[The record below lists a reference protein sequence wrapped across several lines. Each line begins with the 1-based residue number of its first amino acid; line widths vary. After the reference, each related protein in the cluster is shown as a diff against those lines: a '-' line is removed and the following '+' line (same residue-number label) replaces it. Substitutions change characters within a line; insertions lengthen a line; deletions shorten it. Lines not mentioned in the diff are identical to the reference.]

1 MPIEVLS
8 SSARCACKAID
19 AAGIAPHRWQQE
31 ASRKERKAWLVFV
44 LASFM
49 WLPAGDGYA
58 QMSESPGALKRL
70 SLEELTNIEVTSV
83 SRHPEKLLETASA
96 IQVITSEDIRR
107 SGATS
112 IPEALR
118 LADNLDVARVN
129 SHDWAIA
136 SRGFNTSA
144 GNKLL
149 VLIDGRSVYTPL
161 FAGVFWDR
169 QNYLLGDIDRI
180 EIISGPGGT
189 LWGANAVNG
198 IISIITKSAKDTQ
211 DGYFEIGSGTQLHG
225 SVASRYGVTLA
236 PEVYGRVYGT
246 YYDRGSEV
254 LTSGNSAQDGLH
266 QGQTGFRLDATLSP
280 QNALTVQGDFYSG
293 KEDVV
298 GGVSDIRGGNLL
310 GRWSHTTSPDSGTSL
325 QVYYDR
331 TYLAKPIPALVFS
344 GASIAPA
351 GVLTDELQTYDV
363 DFQQRFPIG
372 TYHRLEWGLSYR
384 FTHDAVENAPAI
396 GFLPRRLNQSLFGGF
411 VQDEIILSPQLSL
424 TLGTKVEHNDYT
436 GLELEPSAR
445 ARWVFAEDQ
454 MLWAAVSR
462 AVRAPSRIDRDLVEP
477 VPPYK
482 PELLVGNNSF
492 VSEVVV
498 SNEVGYRTQFASSI
512 IVSASIFYN
521 QYEHVRS
528 IAFTPV
534 TLTPFYIQNALEG
547 NTRGAEL
554 SIDYQAS
561 SWWRLHGGYDPIR
574 EHIHVKPNGVD
585 INNGHGETAD
595 PKQRVLLR
603 SSMDLPHH
611 AELDA
616 TFRWVDVR
624 RLDSGP
630 TIKSLPSYAEMDL
643 RLGWHLSPRLEL
655 SIVGQ
660 NLLHDRH
667 AEYGFPDPTLVEI
680 QRCVYGRIV
689 WRF

>member
-1 MPIEVLS
+1 
-8 SSARCACKAID
+8 
-19 AAGIAPHRWQQE
+19 
-31 ASRKERKAWLVFV
+31 VFL
-44 LASFM
+44 LAS
-49 WLPAGDGYA
+49 LTCAPANGTCA
-58 QMSESPGALKRL
+58 ETSESSEPLALKKL

-129 SHDWAIA
+129 SHDWAITA
-136 SRGFNTSA
+136 RGFNTSA
-144 GNKLL
+144 ANKLL

-169 QNYLLGDIDRI
+169 QNYLLADIDRI

-211 DGYFEIGSGTQLHG
+211 DGYFEVGGGNQLHG
-225 SVASRYGVTLA
+225 SAASRYGMTLA

-246 YYDRGSEV
+246 YFDRGSEV
-254 LTSGNSAQDGLH
+254 LANGNSALDGWH
-266 QGQTGFRLDATLSP
+266 QAQAGFRVDATVSP

-293 KEDVV
+293 KESIV

-310 GRWSHTTSPDSGTSL
+310 GRWSHTTSSDSGTSL

-331 TYLAKPIPALVFS
+331 AYLAKPISALVLNTTP
-344 GASIAPA
+344 IAPA
-351 GVLTDELQTYDV
+351 GLLTDELKTYDI
-363 DFQQRFPIG
+363 DFQQRFPLG
-372 TYHRLEWGLSYR
+372 THNRVEWGLSYR
-384 FTHDAVENAPAI
+384 FTHDTVENAPAI
-396 GFLPRRLNQSLFGGF
+396 GFLPPTLNQSLYGGF
-411 VQDEIILSPQLSL
+411 VQDEIILSPSLSL

-436 GLELEPSAR
+436 GLELEPSVR
-445 ARWVFAEDQ
+445 ARWVFAENQ

-482 PELLVGNNSF
+482 PELLAGNSNF
-492 VSEVVV
+492 ISEVVV
-498 SNEVGYRTQFASSI
+498 ANEVGYRAQVSSNI
-512 IVSASIFYN
+512 VVSASVFYN
-521 QYEHVRS
+521 NYDHVRS
-528 IAFTPV
+528 VAFTPV
-534 TLTPFYIQNALEG
+534 TLLPFRVQNGLEG
-547 NTRGAEL
+547 STHGAEL
-554 SIDYQAS
+554 SIDYQAFD
-561 SWWRLHGGYDPIR
+561 WWRLHAGYDPIK
-574 EHIHVKPNGVD
+574 ENIHLKPNAVD
-585 INNGHGETAD
+585 VNNGHGETAD
-595 PKQRVLLR
+595 PRQRVLLR
-603 SSMDLPHH
+603 SSMDLFHN

-624 RLDSGP
+624 RLSNGA
-630 TIKSLPSYAEMDL
+630 TLKSLPSYADMDL
-643 RLGWHLSPRLEL
+643 RLAWHLSPQLEL

-660 NLLHDRH
+660 NLLHSSH
-667 AEYGFPDPTLVEI
+667 AEYGLPNPTQVEI
-680 QRCVYGRIV
+680 QRSVFGRIV
-689 WRF
+689 WRP